1 MLSMRGLI
9 DKSKTNNSLSEE
21 EFLLIAFDPNI
32 MCNNIR
38 GYLHTWKYTG
48 REKGYIVSSVLS
60 VRLICT
66 VLQISPQKIIPPE
79 MEVALQ
85 GISESVTDTT
95 SSIAQTVPTPKAL
108 QSGTNNVFL
117 GFRCLI
123 VSGHLV
129 WDVWDVSPGLGC
141 LDPSLGK
148 DLARRLH
155 TPGCTV
161 LALLIITSKTCNGKK
176 FRAVPIL

>member
-21 EFLLIAFDPNI
+21 EFLLIAFDPNR

-38 GYLHTWKYTG
+38 GYLLTWKYIG
-48 REKGYIVSSVLS
+48 EGKGGILCLMYSQSGESV
-60 VRLICT
+60 
-66 VLQISPQKIIPPE
+66 QFGKFPPQKIIPPE

-117 GFRCLI
+117 GFWCLI

-141 LDPSLGK
+141 LGCLTWSGMSGL
-148 DLARRLH
+148 R
-155 TPGCTV
+155 PG
-161 LALLIITSKTCNGKK
+161 
-176 FRAVPIL
+176 

>member
-1 MLSMRGLI
+1 MEVYRGG
-9 DKSKTNNSLSEE
+9 K
-21 EFLLIAFDPNI
+21 
-32 MCNNIR
+32 R
-38 GYLHTWKYTG
+38 
-48 REKGYIVSSVLS
+48 GYIVSSVLS

-66 VLQISPQKIIPPE
+66 VWQISPQKIIPSE

-85 GISESVTDTT
+85 AISGTDTT

-129 WDVWDVSPGLGC
+129 WDVWDVSPGLRCLGC
-141 LDPSLGK
+141 L
-148 DLARRLH
+148 
-155 TPGCTV
+155 T
-161 LALLIITSKTCNGKK
+161 
-176 FRAVPIL
+176 